1 MNFILSAAVRQQP
14 QAEPS
19 QAERNQME
27 TMMKLN
33 PYLTFNGQCKEA
45 MEFYAKALRGQIVM
59 MMKNSDLAP
68 GDQMPGVKPDLIM
81 HARIMM
87 GDQVLM
93 ASDATAD
100 CQVDTKGMMVSTV
113 VETPEEAERIYGEL
127 SAGGQITMPMAETF
141 WAHRFGMFTDRFGI
155 PWMVNCEK
163 SM

>member
-1 MNFILSAAVRQQP
+1 MNFILSAAIRQQSP
-14 QAEPS
+14 TQ
-19 QAERNQME
+19 RNPME

-45 MEFYAKALRGQIVM
+45 MEFYAKALRGQVVM
-59 MMKNSDLAP
+59 MMKNGDMPA
-68 GDQMPGVKPDLIM
+68 GDQMPGAAPDLIM
-81 HARIMM
+81 HARIVM

-100 CQVDTKGMMVSTV
+100 CHVDTRGMMVSTV
-113 VETPEEAERIYGEL
+113 VETPAEAERIYGEL